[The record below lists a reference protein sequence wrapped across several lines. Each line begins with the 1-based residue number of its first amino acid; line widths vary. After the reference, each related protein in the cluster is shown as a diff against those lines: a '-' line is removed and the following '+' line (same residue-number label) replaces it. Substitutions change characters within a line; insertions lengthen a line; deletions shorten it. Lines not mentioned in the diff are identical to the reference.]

1 MKKKA
6 IEIFG
11 YFEGF
16 ERVIGFSDYCQVH
29 LSFGSSIKK
38 EVLEQM
44 ECDYTIGTNYIQGKA
59 MIVIEFFKD
68 K

>member
-29 LSFGSSIKK
+29 LLFGSSIKK
-38 EVLEQM
+38 EDLEKM
-44 ECDYTIGTNYIQGKA
+44 ECDYTIGTRYVQDKA
-59 MIVIEFFKD
+59 IIEIEFFKD
-68 K
+68 E